1 MKLNSAREVI
11 DHYGGNE
18 KFAEAL
24 RAGYT
29 RQAVNNWYRDDKFP
43 ANSLCPRHHSLD
55 AAGISVPD
63 SAFAMRSR
71 KKRR

>member
-1 MKLNSAREVI
+1 MKFNSAREVI

-18 KFAEAL
+18 KFAAAL

-29 RQAVNNWYRDDKFP
+29 RQAVNNWYRDNKFP
-43 ANSLCPRHHSLD
+43 ANSFVLITEVLD
-55 AAGISVPD
+55 IAGITVLN
-63 SAFAMRSR
+63 SAYAMRSR

>member
-29 RQAVNNWYRDDKFP
+29 RQAVNNWYRDNRFP
-43 ANSLCPRHHSLD
+43 ASSHDLIIELLD
-55 AAGISVPD
+55 VAGISVPN
-63 SAFAMRSR
+63 SAFAMRTR

>member
-29 RQAVNNWYRDDKFP
+29 RQAVNNWWRDDKFP
-43 ANSLCPRHHSLD
+43 ANAYVVVTITLD
-55 AAGISVPD
+55 ADGISVPD

>member
-29 RQAVNNWYRDDKFP
+29 RQAVNNWHRDNKFP
-43 ANSLCPRHHSLD
+43 ASSYVLITMMCD
-55 AAGISVPD
+55 AAGITVLD
-63 SAFAMRSR
+63 SAFSMRTR

>member
-18 KFAEAL
+18 KFADAL
-24 RAGYT
+24 NAGYT
-29 RQAVNNWYRDDKFP
+29 RQAVNNWYRDNKFP
-43 ANSLCPRHHSLD
+43 ASSYVIIVGTCGL
-55 AAGISVPD
+55 AGIFMPD
-63 SAFAMRSR
+63 SVFSMRSR

>member
-1 MKLNSAREVI
+1 MKFNSAREVI

-24 RAGYT
+24 RAGIS
-29 RQAVNNWYRDDKFP
+29 RQAVNNWYRDDIFP
-43 ANSLCPRHHSLD
+43 ANSYVLITGVLD
-55 AAGISVPD
+55 EAGISIPD
-63 SAFAMRSR
+63 SAYAMRTR

>member
-29 RQAVNNWYRDDKFP
+29 RQAVNNWYRDNKFP
-43 ANSLCPRHHSLD
+43 ASSYVLIVGTCGLN
-55 AAGISVPD
+55 GVYMPD
-63 SAFAMRSR
+63 SVFSMRSR

>member
-29 RQAVNNWYRDDKFP
+29 RQAVNNWYRDNKFP
-43 ANSLCPRHHSLD
+43 ANSLRT
-55 AAGISVPD
+55 
-63 SAFAMRSR
+63 
-71 KKRR
+71 

>member
-29 RQAVNNWYRDDKFP
+29 RQAVNNWYRDNIFP
-43 ANSLCPRHHSLD
+43 ANSFVLITEVLD
-55 AAGISVPD
+55 TAGLSVPN
-63 SAFAMRSR
+63 SAYAMRSR

>member
-1 MKLNSAREVI
+1 MKLNTAREVI

-18 KFAEAL
+18 KFAEEL
-24 RAGYT
+24 RAGIT

-43 ANSLCPRHHSLD
+43 ANSYVLITGVLD
-55 AAGISVPD
+55 EAGISVPD
-63 SAFAMRSR
+63 SAYTMRTR

>member
-1 MKLNSAREVI
+1 MKFNSAREVI

-29 RQAVNNWYRDDKFP
+29 RQAVNNWHRDNKFP
-43 ANSLCPRHHSLD
+43 ASSYVLITGMCD
-55 AAGISVPD
+55 IAGIALNDGMFS
-63 SAFAMRSR
+63 MRSR